1 MSGYTRNMNLNEY
14 QTLALRTA
22 NPKEKKNELFH
33 LLLGLSGEA
42 GEIAEKAKKI
52 IRDHDSDFSN
62 FDLPDLTKELGDV
75 LWHIAVLADYFDI
88 ELETVGANN
97 IKKLASRLERG
108 VISGSGDD
116 R

>member
-1 MSGYTRNMNLNEY
+1 MNLNEY

-22 NPKEKKNELFH
+22 RPKDAKNELFH

-52 IRDHDSDFSN
+52 VRDKDSDFSQ
-62 FDLPDLTKELGDV
+62 FDTDDLKKELGDV

-88 ELETVGANN
+88 ELEAIGDTN

-108 VISGSGDD
+108 VISGSGDN

>member
-1 MSGYTRNMNLNEY
+1 MNLNDY

-33 LLLGLSGEA
+33 LLLGLCGEA
-42 GEIAEKAKKI
+42 GEIAEKSKKI
-52 IRDHDSDFSN
+52 IRDHDSDFSK
-62 FDLPDLTKELGDV
+62 FDTDDLTKELGDV
-75 LWHIAVLADYFDI
+75 LWHVAVIADYFDI
-88 ELETVGANN
+88 TLEKIGDTN

-108 VISGSGDD
+108 TISGSGDN

>member
-1 MSGYTRNMNLNEY
+1 MNLNDY

-42 GEIAEKAKKI
+42 GEITEKAKKI
-52 IRDHDSDFSN
+52 IRDHDSDFSK

-88 ELETVGANN
+88 ELEIVGASN
-97 IKKLASRLERG
+97 IKKLASRLDRG
-108 VISGSGDD
+108 VISGSGDN

>member
-1 MSGYTRNMNLNEY
+1 MNLNEY

-22 NPKEKKNELFH
+22 RPKTANNELFH

-52 IRDHDSDFSN
+52 VRDHDSDFSK
-62 FDLPDLTKELGDV
+62 FDTEDLKKELGDV
-75 LWHIAVLADYFDI
+75 LWHIAVLANYFDI
-88 ELETVGANN
+88 ELEAIGDTN

-108 VISGSGDD
+108 VISGSGDN